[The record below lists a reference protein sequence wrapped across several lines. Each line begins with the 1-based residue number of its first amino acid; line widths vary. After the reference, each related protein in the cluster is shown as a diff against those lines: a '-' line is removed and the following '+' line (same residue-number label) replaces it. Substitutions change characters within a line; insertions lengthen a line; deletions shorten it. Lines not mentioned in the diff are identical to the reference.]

1 MDYGARVRELAEQYP
16 ITNKESA
23 ASIFA
28 FVRRV
33 AWELRG
39 EGFGLMEKSYG
50 GENEFE
56 YQGTKYSLSRIATV
70 DRHYKIL
77 TDAGPGGNNG
87 PTWVDEGPLPQ
98 RSGVSFKPALPPD
111 GPVPQQPSDGDPL
124 FGEYAEVGAAFDAL
138 IGAIALKYIDPYVS
152 RLKALEK
159 TVADLQARQP
169 AAVSLPK
176 KVALRSLANGKL
188 LCADLNLA
196 EGQQVAVYA
205 NRDDVGTW
213 ETYEFIVVEQGE

>member
-16 ITNKESA
+16 ITNKASA

-77 TDAGPGGNNG
+77 TDAGPNGDNG
-87 PTWVDEGPLPQ
+87 PTWVDEGPLPV
-98 RSGVSFKPALPPD
+98 RTGVSFKPALPPED
-111 GPVPQQPSDGDPL
+111 GPVPPRVDATDPL
-124 FGEYAEVGAAFDAL
+124 FGEYDNIGRIEDAKVGS
-138 IGAIALKYIDPYVS
+138 IALKYLDPFVS

-159 TVADLQARQP
+159 TVADLQNRQP
-169 AAVSLPK
+169 DAVSLPK
-176 KVALRSLANGKL
+176 KIALRSLANGKL
-188 LCADLNLA
+188 LCADKELA
-196 EGQQVAVYA
+196 EGQLIAIYA
-205 NRDDVGTW
+205 NRDDVGSW
-213 ETYEFIVVEQGE
+213 ETYELIVVE